1 MQMGW
6 SKYKTDFGRVL
17 PFYGY
22 FANLLTVAFQTKA
35 THVALSMERTGRDGK
50 LRRSRDYHLRK
61 MRAMETAAV
70 SRAQADKNCARVM
83 LHIDSITADT

>member
-1 MQMGW
+1 
-6 SKYKTDFGRVL
+6 
-17 PFYGY
+17 
-22 FANLLTVAFQTKA
+22 
-35 THVALSMERTGRDGK
+35 MERTGRDGK

-61 MRAMETAAV
+61 MRALETAAV